1 MDKRIKW
8 GIIILVG
15 AGLIGGG
22 IYSQMPKQNEELA
35 AADKVSKAQKGN
47 KRILNVNA
55 RIIKPQLLT
64 DEIRISGSL
73 LPDEEVDLSFETS
86 GKIVEINFDE
96 GSTVQ
101 KGQLLAKVNDRQL
114 QAQLQRLVSQLKLAE
129 DRVFRQNAL
138 LERDAVSKNALLQ
151 RDAVSKEAYE
161 QVKTEL
167 ATLNADI
174 DIVKANIALTELR
187 APFDGVIGLRQVS
200 VGAYASPS
208 TIVAKLTKISPL
220 KVEFSVPERYAGEVK
235 RGANLIFNLEG
246 KLDGFPAKVYATES
260 KISDMHT
267 LTVRALYP
275 NSNGSILPGRY
286 VSVHLKKEEIP
297 NAIAV
302 PSEAIVPEM
311 GKDKIY
317 LYKDGKAQP
326 VEILTGIR
334 TEAEVQVLRGLQVGD
349 TIITSGTL
357 QLRTG
362 LPVTLDNID

>member
-138 LERDAVSKNALLQ
+138 LERDAVSK
-151 RDAVSKEAYE
+151 EAYE

-200 VGAYASPS
+200 VGA
-208 TIVAKLTKISPL
+208 
-220 KVEFSVPERYAGEVK
+220 
-235 RGANLIFNLEG
+235 
-246 KLDGFPAKVYATES
+246 
-260 KISDMHT
+260 
-267 LTVRALYP
+267 
-275 NSNGSILPGRY
+275 
-286 VSVHLKKEEIP
+286 
-297 NAIAV
+297 
-302 PSEAIVPEM
+302 
-311 GKDKIY
+311 
-317 LYKDGKAQP
+317 
-326 VEILTGIR
+326 
-334 TEAEVQVLRGLQVGD
+334 
-349 TIITSGTL
+349 
-357 QLRTG
+357 
-362 LPVTLDNID
+362 

>member
-138 LERDAVSKNALLQ
+138 LERDAVSK
-151 RDAVSKEAYE
+151 EAYE

-174 DIVKANIALTELR
+174 ENIKASIDMTELR
-187 APFDGVIGLRQVS
+187 APFDGIIGLRQVS
-200 VGAYASPS
+200 VGAYASP
-208 TIVAKLTKISPL
+208 TTVVAKLTKVSPL
-220 KVEFSVPERYAGEVK
+220 KVEFAVPERYAREIKKGM
-235 RGANLIFNLEG
+235 NLDFRVEG
-246 KLDGFPAKVYATES
+246 RLNAYPAQVYATES
-260 KISDMHT
+260 SLDMETHS
-267 LTVRALYP
+267 LNIRAIYP
-275 NSNGSILPGRY
+275 NRNGELLPGRY
-286 VSVHLKKEEIP
+286 ADIQLKQKEIAD
-297 NAIAV
+297 AIAI

-311 GKDKIY
+311 GKNKVFVYRNGVAEPTD
-317 LYKDGKAQP
+317 
-326 VEILTGIR
+326 VVVGIR
-334 TEAEVQVLRGLQVGD
+334 TESEIQIVQGLAIGD
-349 TIITSGTL
+349 TILTSGTL
-357 QLRTG
+357 QLRKG
-362 LPVTLDNID
+362 MPVEIQALN

>member
-101 KGQLLAKVNDRQL
+101 KGTVTGQS
-114 QAQLQRLVSQLKLAE
+114 QRLVSQLKLAE

-138 LERDAVSKNALLQ
+138 LE

-311 GKDKIY
+311 GLSLIH
-317 LYKDGKAQP
+317 
-326 VEILTGIR
+326 I
-334 TEAEVQVLRGLQVGD
+334 
-349 TIITSGTL
+349 
-357 QLRTG
+357 
-362 LPVTLDNID
+362 

>member
-1 MDKRIKW
+1 MNKKVKW
-8 GIIILVG
+8 GIIIFIG

-22 IYSQMPKQNEELA
+22 IYSQLPKTNEELA
-35 AADKVSKAQKGN
+35 AADKVMTG
-47 KRILNVNA
+47 KRGGKKVLNVNA
-55 RIIKPQLLT
+55 RIIKPQLLK
-64 DEIRISGSL
+64 DEIQISGSL

-86 GKIVEINFDE
+86 GKIIEINFEE
-96 GSTVQ
+96 GSFVK
-101 KGQLLAKVNDRQL
+101 KGQLLAKVNDRPL

-138 LERDAVSKNALLQ
+138 LERDAVSK
-151 RDAVSKEAYE
+151 EAYE

-174 DIVKANIALTELR
+174 DLIESNIAQTELR

-200 VGAYASPS
+200 VGTYASPS
-208 TIVAKLTKISPL
+208 TIVAKLTKLSPL
-220 KVEFSVPERYAGEVK
+220 KVEFAVPERYAGQVK
-235 RGANLIFNLEG
+235 KGANLTFHLEG
-246 KLDGFPAKVYATES
+246 QLDGFDAKVYATES
-260 KISDMHT
+260 KISEMHS
-267 LTVRALYP
+267 LTIRALYP
-275 NSNGSILPGRY
+275 NSNGTVLPGRY

-317 LYKDGKAQP
+317 LYKNGKAQP
-326 VEILTGIR
+326 VEISTGIR

-357 QLRTG
+357 QLRTA

>member
-1 MDKRIKW
+1 MNKKTKW

-15 AGLIGGG
+15 AGIIGGG
-22 IYSQMPKQNEELA
+22 IYSQLPKKNDELA
-35 AADKVSKAQKGN
+35 AADKVMGSN
-47 KRILNVNA
+47 KKRGKQVLNVNA
-55 RIIKPQLLT
+55 KVIKPQSLT
-64 DEIRISGSL
+64 DEFTTTGVL

-86 GKIVEINFDE
+86 GKIVEINFEE
-96 GSTVQ
+96 GSAVK

-138 LERDAVSKNALLQ
+138 LE

-220 KVEFSVPERYAGEVK
+220 KVEFAVPERYAGQVK
-235 RGANLIFNLEG
+235 KGANLTFHLEG
-246 KLDGFPAKVYATES
+246 QLDGFDAKVYATES
-260 KISDMHT
+260 KISEMHS
-267 LTVRALYP
+267 LTIRALYP
-275 NSNGSILPGRY
+275 NSNGTVLPGRY

-317 LYKDGKAQP
+317 LYKNGKAQP
-326 VEILTGIR
+326 VEISTGIR

-357 QLRTG
+357 QLRTA

>member
-1 MDKRIKW
+1 M
-8 GIIILVG
+8 
-15 AGLIGGG
+15 
-22 IYSQMPKQNEELA
+22 
-35 AADKVSKAQKGN
+35 
-47 KRILNVNA
+47 
-55 RIIKPQLLT
+55 
-64 DEIRISGSL
+64 
-73 LPDEEVDLSFETS
+73 
-86 GKIVEINFDE
+86 
-96 GSTVQ
+96 
-101 KGQLLAKVNDRQL
+101 
-114 QAQLQRLVSQLKLAE
+114 
-129 DRVFRQNAL
+129 
-138 LERDAVSKNALLQ
+138 
-151 RDAVSKEAYE
+151 
-161 QVKTEL
+161 
-167 ATLNADI
+167 
-174 DIVKANIALTELR
+174 
-187 APFDGVIGLRQVS
+187 
-200 VGAYASPS
+200 
-208 TIVAKLTKISPL
+208 

-334 TEAEVQVLRGLQVGD
+334 TEAEVQVLRGLQIGD